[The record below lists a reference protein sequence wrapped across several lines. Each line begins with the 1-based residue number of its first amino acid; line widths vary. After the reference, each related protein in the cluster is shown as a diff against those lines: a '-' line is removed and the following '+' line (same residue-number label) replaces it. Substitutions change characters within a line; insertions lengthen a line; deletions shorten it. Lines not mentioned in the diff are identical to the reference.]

1 MRRTVSLL
9 ARSLGA
15 VALAMSLF
23 PMTAAAIAT
32 NLKATTP
39 EGGSYEE
46 VIIIVDAKTNQEVAR
61 KDKDDPDRRR
71 GGFWIFELSE
81 GSYYAKNGAG
91 VRSEP
96 FQVKGPGPAT
106 ANVTLPATAGAAAA
120 AAVGFMLDIEGG
132 YGHTSTGYDSW
143 AKIDNVF
150 AGRTALP
157 TASSSFDIATN
168 GGYLATRLYPP
179 FQLSPN
185 PAFSIRPFFEVTG
198 QIFGSDTKSGAA
210 FGVPG
215 TTTLNDVEYER
226 QSSVGFGFGTRF
238 SWNCGSTEIAVS
250 PTLNFQWDM
259 GRFRQTIDE
268 RLFLPN
274 ALVNTNQSVT
284 TSNVILGGN
293 FQVKPWRDCG
303 LYFFGGGGWKQPLN
317 GDRSSIEGQTPGGFG
332 TMSRLDV
339 NGGWQ
344 AQTGIG
350 YRFDLGNLGF

>member
-1 MRRTVSLL
+1 MRLTFSFL
-9 ARSLGA
+9 ARSLGV
-15 VALAMSLF
+15 VALATALF

-32 NLKATTP
+32 NVKATTP

-46 VIIIVDAKTNQEVAR
+46 VIIIVDVKTNQEVAR

-106 ANVTLPATAGAAAA
+106 ANVTLPTTAGAATAA
-120 AAVGFMLDIEGG
+120 SIGFLFDLEGG
-132 YGHTSTGYDSW
+132 YGYTKTGYDSW
-143 AKIDNVF
+143 ANIDNIFGPGGV
-150 AGRTALP
+150 LP
-157 TASSSFDIATN
+157 TASRSFNIDTN
-168 GGYLATRLYPP
+168 GGYLAGRLYPP
-179 FQLSPN
+179 FQLSPI
-185 PAFSIRPFFEVTG
+185 PALSIRPFVEVTG

-210 FGVPG
+210 FGIPG

-238 SWNCGSTEIAVS
+238 AWNCGKTEIAVS
-250 PTLNFQWDM
+250 PTVNFQWDM

-268 RLFLPN
+268 TLFLPN
-274 ALVNTNQSVT
+274 ALVNTNQSLT

-293 FQVKPWRDCG
+293 IQVKPWEDCG
-303 LYFFGGGGWKQPLN
+303 LYFFGGGGWKQSLN
-317 GDRSSIEGQTPGGFG
+317 GNSSSIDGMTPGGFD
-332 TMSRLDV
+332 TRSRLDV

-350 YRFDLGNLGF
+350 YQFKLGSLGF